1 MESQRWDCCRNCFRH
16 LDKEPKWRALQS
28 YKIFCD
34 ECATKKLQGKPKM
47 KQMDW
52 AKCMICFDPF
62 PNCYFTCREDPK
74 TRILQGHA
82 LCGQCIHH
90 LRRDRCNWEKGFVK
104 ICPKCKARPTMPVR
118 VVASTVIELPEDEPA
133 VIVDRSAV
141 LVSEPAVPV
150 DGLVALHVVNVRL
163 GRSLND
169 MQVKVRWEDTW
180 ERASLMDV
188 DRLTRVKSIVECTPE
203 AFKVRWKDTWVS
215 FESLEDGLLKEEA
228 RRLLEDNYSV

>member
-1 MESQRWDCCRNCFRH
+1 
-16 LDKEPKWRALQS
+16 
-28 YKIFCD
+28 
-34 ECATKKLQGKPKM
+34 
-47 KQMDW
+47 
-52 AKCMICFDPF
+52 
-62 PNCYFTCREDPK
+62 
-74 TRILQGHA
+74 
-82 LCGQCIHH
+82 
-90 LRRDRCNWEKGFVK
+90 
-104 ICPKCKARPTMPVR
+104 MPIR
-118 VVASTVIELPEDEPA
+118 VVASTVIELPEDEPV

-141 LVSEPAVPV
+141 PVNEPAVPV

-180 ERASLMDV
+180 ERVSLMDV